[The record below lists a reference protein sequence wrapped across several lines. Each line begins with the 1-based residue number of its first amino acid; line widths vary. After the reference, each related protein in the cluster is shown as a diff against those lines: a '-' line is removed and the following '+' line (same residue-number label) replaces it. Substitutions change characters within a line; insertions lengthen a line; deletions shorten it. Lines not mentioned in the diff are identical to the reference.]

1 MANVLLDMPQPV
13 ARSILTEWLVV
24 ANVVSLDSAFTSKQL
39 RPAYLNSAY
48 LGELVY
54 CVRLFKSNEF
64 EKLVNWIILKGAKMD
79 NLRLSASLLN
89 NHELRQRFLRTS
101 GASIRHVAFTANNVS
116 SNSYLSIVDVEEWC
130 PNGDEFEFH
139 CKNQWMGDRTSVW
152 DDAMSDFLASS
163 TKLRSLTVD
172 KVTFT
177 TQELAHILANCSP
190 SIAKLKLT
198 KCIGSLPAQI
208 AIPSLE
214 ELVIVHNEIPAA
226 TMHAISQN
234 CRSLRTLR
242 LFEKS
247 TGDGLR
253 DECVQAVLQGC
264 TLLKGTDVEY
274 AHGLGDELR
283 VELVKRRDF
292 TELSLSGTQIM
303 ADKRWSGTDAAL
315 AQGMLAVCPSL
326 SALALFG
333 GWVTDA
339 VLKVCAQHCPLLRDV
354 ELVWSASITSEGV
367 AALAHADSQ
376 LRKVRFDGCPLVG
389 DSALAA
395 IGQNCRNLHTI
406 RLTNVSAITNG
417 GIQALTRHG
426 SRLRSI
432 DIAECAQ
439 LGDDALLSIAQHC
452 PRLRTLQAPQNPTV
466 TDASIT
472 ALAQQCTKLKDLNIG
487 ECRGITMEGVRA
499 LAQDCNVLRR
509 LKIPALFRK
518 ETQPAF
524 PRGRHMHL
532 SLSYTWEE
540 VDQENEEWD
549 GSDAEGE
556 GEGGDEEDEDV
567 EGVLSE
573 TSESSAST
581 NGTDS
586 DFE

>member
-54 CVRLFKSNEF
+54 CVRSFKCNEF
-64 EKLVNWIILKGAKMD
+64 EKLVNWSILKGAKMD

-130 PNGDEFEFH
+130 PNVDEFEFH

-315 AQGMLAVCPSL
+315 AQGMSAVCPSL

-406 RLTNVSAITNG
+406 RLTNVSAITDG
-417 GIQALTRHG
+417 GIQALIRHG
-426 SRLRSI
+426 SGLRSI
-432 DIAECAQ
+432 NIAECGQ
-439 LGDDALLSIAQHC
+439 LGDIALLSIAQ
-452 PRLRTLQAPQNPTV
+452 TV
-466 TDASIT
+466 
-472 ALAQQCTKLKDLNIG
+472 
-487 ECRGITMEGVRA
+487 RGSGRYRPHRA
-499 LAQDCNVLRR
+499 
-509 LKIPALFRK
+509 
-518 ETQPAF
+518 
-524 PRGRHMHL
+524 
-532 SLSYTWEE
+532 
-540 VDQENEEWD
+540 
-549 GSDAEGE
+549 
-556 GEGGDEEDEDV
+556 
-567 EGVLSE
+567 
-573 TSESSAST
+573 
-581 NGTDS
+581 
-586 DFE
+586 